1 MTQNSMIIGMHKKE
15 LIVPFFIGILGL
27 NKLIILYINKE

>member
-27 NKLIILYINKE
+27 IKEIDYFVY